1 MESQGLP
8 SVSDQCE
15 NGEREGD
22 DLVEEKNQPKGAR
35 PSGVKDGQGFGPGV
49 TTRDAIADCP
59 KEKKAEA
66 IRDEECQQSGHPELN
81 GELNGEKQSE
91 TPYPREGD

>member
-1 MESQGLP
+1 
-8 SVSDQCE
+8 
-15 NGEREGD
+15 
-22 DLVEEKNQPKGAR
+22 
-35 PSGVKDGQGFGPGV
+35 V